1 MLACNHGADDL
12 ICVNISLKLTYMVK
26 TQVYLREEELEA
38 LREAANRS
46 GRSVAD
52 LVRDAIR
59 RVWLRPEREH
69 NGPVALWDGEPKR
82 TSSEH
87 DSLYDE
93 N

>member
-1 MLACNHGADDL
+1 M
-12 ICVNISLKLTYMVK
+12 CVNYYIKLTYMVK

-38 LREAANRS
+38 LREAAKRS

-59 RVWLRPEREH
+59 RVWLRPEREQ

-87 DSLYDE
+87 DSVYDD